1 MPLAPLQSRY
11 RPQMP
16 WTLPGALSPDD
27 EQQDG
32 AFNPRMESPTI
43 EDGEQQQVEQFHPKP
58 PQEPMPPPAP
68 MEAKVSMP
76 PPGSE
81 EMGPESD
88 PREIATHDKPEK
100 PHAEPTPV
108 DDSEAAVAAEATPS
122 TAKPKSPRDAALAKT
137 QQFSTPTTQHSN
149 WAQRLGMALLSTT
162 KLAPYA
168 NQIVHPKW
176 SEQERARKANLA
188 GAEEEFKNVNTA
200 ETGKALDDQREAT
213 AEQKRLLGAQYDDV
227 ITARREGIEQRR
239 TAASEASATKK
250 QQAQSAAFKTL
261 TGGRDVLYRKKG
273 DEIPDGWEFIPIHN
287 PEIGEEYEAYA
298 PSAIATVPKELVP
311 YIPGAQ
317 EGGQVPRQQ
326 LDAALKTYRSELE
339 KRNVQDNKPE
349 KEVSSPDQVLLN
361 PGNYT
366 DAQQKTAH
374 ELFDKAHRPPAGNDI
389 SALLGANSDAVDIA
403 AAKYEQTGV
412 MPPLGRGG
420 VGQVLILKRVAERQ
434 KAAGISPEQTGVNT
448 ALFKANQTALTDIT
462 KREAQVGTMERTAG
476 KNLDVFLGEAKK
488 LSDTQ
493 SPILNQVFRGA
504 TRSLTGGLGGF
515 DAARVTAYTEI
526 SRVLSGSMSG
536 VLSDSA
542 RHEAEHVLN
551 GNYTTADLVK
561 AAAVIR
567 KDMRNRMDSF
577 AEEKRRLAE
586 AMGPQTNTPQAP
598 STPPAGGPK
607 VGDAQQHNGDTYN
620 FDGQQWV
627 KQFKPTGGRGGR

>member
-11 RPQMP
+11 RQPP
-16 WTLPGALSPDD
+16 WALPGALSPDD
-27 EQQDG
+27 EKQDS

-43 EDGEQQQVEQFHPKP
+43 EDSDPHPVEQF
-58 PQEPMPPPAP
+58 PPAP
-68 MEAKVSMP
+68 PKAPMPAPPAMEAKAAMP
-76 PPGSE
+76 PPGSDE
-81 EMGPESD
+81 LGPESG
-88 PREIATHDKPEK
+88 PEAATHDKPEK
-100 PHAEPTPV
+100 PHAEPAPV
-108 DDSEAAVAAEATPS
+108 DDSEAAAAAEATPS
-122 TAKPKSPRDAALAKT
+122 KPQNPRDAALANTKRFT
-137 QQFSTPTTQHSN
+137 TPTEQHSN
-149 WAQRLGMALLSTT
+149 WAQRLGMAVLSAT

-188 GAEEEFKNVNTA
+188 GAEEDLKNVGAT

-213 AEQKRLLGAQYDDV
+213 AQQKRLLGAQYDDV
-227 ITARREGIEQRR
+227 IQARKDRTDQQH
-239 TAASEASATKK
+239 TAAVESAEIKK
-250 QQAQSAAFKTL
+250 TQAKSAAFKTL

-273 DEIPDGWEFIPIHN
+273 DEIPNGWEYIPIHN

-298 PSAIATVPKELVP
+298 PSAVATVPKELVP
-311 YIPGAQ
+311 YMPGAK
-317 EGGQVPRQQ
+317 EGDQVPRQQ
-326 LDAALKTYRSELE
+326 MDAALKTYRSELE

-361 PGNYT
+361 PSAYT
-366 DAQQKTAH
+366 PDQVKTAK

-389 SALLGANSDAVDIA
+389 ASLLGANSDALDIA

-420 VGQVLILKRVAERQ
+420 IGQVLILKRVAERQ

-448 ALFKANQTALTDIT
+448 ALFKANQTALSDIT
-462 KREAQVGTMERTAG
+462 KREAQVGTMEKTAG
-476 KNLDVFLGEAKK
+476 KNLDVFLGEAQK
-488 LSDTQ
+488 LADTQ

-504 TRSLTGGLGGF
+504 TRTLTGGLGGF

-542 RHEAEHVLN
+542 RHEAENILK
-551 GNYTTADLVK
+551 GDYTAADLVK
-561 AAAVIR
+561 AATVIR
-567 KDMRNRMDSF
+567 KDMKNRMDSF

-586 AMGPQTNTPQAP
+586 AMGPHANNPQT
-598 STPPAGGPK
+598 PK
-607 VGDAQQHNGDTYN
+607 SDPLGI
-620 FDGQQWV
+620 
-627 KQFKPTGGRGGR
+627 R